1 MVKIGILGA
10 GNIGGNLGK
19 GWAAAGHEVV
29 FGVRDPQ
36 GDKTQ
41 AVSAAAGANAR
52 AGSVREAADF
62 GEVVALAVPWAA
74 VSETLAEAGD
84 LGGKV
89 LIDCTNRMGPVAPGS
104 AASAGEDVARLA
116 PSARVVKAF
125 NTAGYENLADPRYG
139 ALVATAF
146 IAGDDEQ
153 AKATVTRL
161 AQDLGFEVEDAGPL
175 ANAALLESLTR
186 LWIQLA
192 RTHGRN
198 IAFTLL
204 RR

>member
-1 MVKIGILGA
+1 MKIGILGA

-19 GWAAAGHEVV
+19 GWAAAGHEIV

-36 GDKTQ
+36 SEKTT
-41 AVSAAAGANAR
+41 AAIAAAGPNAR
-52 AGSVREAADF
+52 ATSMREAVEF
-62 GEVVALAVPWAA
+62 GEVVALAVPWQA
-74 VSETLAEAGD
+74 VADALAEAGD
-84 LGGKV
+84 LGGKT
-89 LIDCTNRMGPVAPGS
+89 LIDCTNRLGPLAPGS
-104 AASAGEDVARLA
+104 AASSSEDVARLA

-125 NTAGYENLADPRYG
+125 NTFGYESLADPRYG

-146 IAGDDEQ
+146 IAGDDER
-153 AKATVTRL
+153 AKSTVARL

-192 RTHGRN
+192 RTHGRT
-198 IAFTLL
+198 IAFALL

>member
-1 MVKIGILGA
+1 MKIGILGA

-19 GWAAAGHEVV
+19 GWAAAGHEIV

-36 GDKTQ
+36 SEKTT
-41 AVSAAAGANAR
+41 AAIAAAGPNAQ
-52 AGSVREAADF
+52 AASVREAADF
-62 GEVVALAVPWAA
+62 GEVVALAVPWQA
-74 VSETLAEAGD
+74 VADALAEAGD

-89 LIDCTNRMGPVAPGS
+89 LIDCTNRLGPVAPGS
-104 AASAGEDVARLA
+104 AASAAEDVARLA
-116 PSARVVKAF
+116 PLARVVKAF

-139 ALVATAF
+139 TLIATAF
-146 IAGDDEQ
+146 LAGDDEQ
-153 AKATVTRL
+153 AKSIVTRL

-186 LWIQLA
+186 LWVQLA
-192 RTHGRN
+192 RTHGRT
-198 IAFTLL
+198 IAFALL

>member
-1 MVKIGILGA
+1 MKIGILGA

-19 GWAAAGHEVV
+19 GWAAAGHEIV

-36 GDKTQ
+36 SEKTT
-41 AVSAAAGANAR
+41 AAIAAAGPNAQ
-52 AGSVREAADF
+52 AASVREAVDF
-62 GEVVALAVPWAA
+62 GEVVALAVPWQA
-74 VSETLAEAGD
+74 VADALAEAGD

-89 LIDCTNRMGPVAPGS
+89 LIDCTNRLGPVAPGS
-104 AASAGEDVARLA
+104 AASAAEDVARLA

-125 NTAGYENLADPRYG
+125 NTLGYENLADPRYG

-146 IAGDDEQ
+146 IAGDDQQ
-153 AKATVTRL
+153 AKSTAARL

-186 LWIQLA
+186 LWVQLA

-198 IAFTLL
+198 IAFVLL

>member
-1 MVKIGILGA
+1 MKIGILGA

-19 GWAAAGHEVV
+19 GWAAAGHEIA

-36 GDKTQ
+36 RDKTQ
-41 AVSAAAGANAR
+41 AAVAAAGPNAR
-52 AGSVREAADF
+52 AGSVREAVEF
-62 GEVVALAVPWAA
+62 GEVVALAVPWSA
-74 VSETLAEAGD
+74 VADALAEAGD
-84 LGGKV
+84 LGGRT
-89 LIDCTNRMGPVAPGS
+89 LIDCTNRLGPVASGS
-104 AASAGEDVARLA
+104 AASAAEDVARLA

-125 NTAGYENLADPRYG
+125 NTFGYESLADPRYG
-139 ALVATAF
+139 TLVATAF

-153 AKATVTRL
+153 AKSAVTRL

-186 LWIQLA
+186 LWVQLA

-204 RR
+204 HR